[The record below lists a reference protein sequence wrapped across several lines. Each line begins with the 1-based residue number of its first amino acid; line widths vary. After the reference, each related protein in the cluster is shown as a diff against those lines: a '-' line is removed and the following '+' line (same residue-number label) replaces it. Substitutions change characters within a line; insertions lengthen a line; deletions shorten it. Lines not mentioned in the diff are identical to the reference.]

1 MTAMSGA
8 DRIRARLA
16 ASRAAIANAE
26 PPADASPAK
35 PVQQPAKVPVPSDS
49 NLHIRSVVPL
59 DESDPYYGFR
69 KELAEIEM
77 RLNDESP
84 NFGTILRDLHR
95 SMAEDPNVV
104 TVLSPE
110 EIGIITKGLAT
121 TANVTISVT
130 KKTSTRRTQ
139 QITVDDI

>member
-1 MTAMSGA
+1 MTAPSAA

-16 ASRAAIANAE
+16 ASRAAIAKAE
-26 PPADASPAK
+26 PPVDASPDK
-35 PVQQPAKVPVPSDS
+35 PAQLPATVPVPTDS
-49 NLHIRSVVPL
+49 NLHMRSVVKL

-84 NFGTILRDLHR
+84 NFGVILRDLHR
-95 SMAEDPNVV
+95 AIADDPNIV
-104 TVLSPE
+104 TVLTPE

-121 TANVTISVT
+121 TANVTISVA